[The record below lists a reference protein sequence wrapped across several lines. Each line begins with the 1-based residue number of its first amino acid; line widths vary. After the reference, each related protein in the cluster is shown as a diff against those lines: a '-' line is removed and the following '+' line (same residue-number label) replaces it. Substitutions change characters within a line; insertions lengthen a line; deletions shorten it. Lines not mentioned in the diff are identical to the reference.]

1 MKSRLSVR
9 LMWWALVTTTV
20 VAFGSALYLRRSFS
34 SPEFVIVSFAIYAI
48 VGAVVAWRRPENPIG
63 WVFLWIGVL
72 TGLAGLSGAGTE
84 IALERGLPIA
94 WWGVLAAWFEAWFWT
109 PLFVLAT
116 VVTFLLYPSGLASP
130 RWRPVLWVT
139 VAATVLA
146 TALNAMAPT
155 LGVGNTDR
163 ESPEFNP
170 NSFRVDNPFSPGIAT
185 RMANADEAWWWA
197 IPLLVAAACAVAA
210 VVSTI
215 LRTVRARGVEREQMR
230 LFAFAISAIPIYIV
244 VAELTGF
251 ALTAASDLLFA
262 VVLAMVPTACGVAI
276 LRYHLYDIDRVI
288 GRTTAYALV
297 TGVLLGVYA
306 LVVASLTQLVPD
318 SGSTGAPDSWAVAL
332 ATLVAAA
339 LFRPVLGWARR
350 VVARRFNREQ
360 FDAELV
366 VERFA
371 LRLRDEVD
379 TYQVCE
385 DLLAVLGSTMQPHVS
400 GVWLSGRPSS

>member
-9 LMWWALVTTTV
+9 LMWWVWVTVTV

-34 SPEFVIVSFAIYAI
+34 SPEFVIISFAIYAI

-63 WVFLWIGVL
+63 WVFLWIGAL
-72 TGLAGLSGAGTE
+72 TGLAGLSGAGVE

-130 RWRPVLWVT
+130 RWRPVLWLT
-139 VAATVLA
+139 VAATAVA
-146 TALNAMAPT
+146 TGLSAMAPT
-155 LGVGNTDR
+155 LSLGETNR
-163 ESPEFNP
+163 ESPDFNP
-170 NSFRVDNPFSPGIAT
+170 ESFTISNPFAPNVAT
-185 RMANADEAWWWA
+185 RFETADESWMMVV
-197 IPLLVAAACAVAA
+197 PLLVVAACGIAAA
-210 VVSTI
+210 VSA
-215 LRTVRARGVEREQMR
+215 LVRTVRARGVEREQMR
-230 LFAFAISAIPIYIV
+230 LFAFAILLIPVYIFLSETLGFSDT
-244 VAELTGF
+244 VANDLTF
-251 ALTAASDLLFA
+251 AM
-262 VVLAMVPTACGVAI
+262 VLALVPSACGVAI

-306 LVVASLTQLVPD
+306 LVVASLTQFVPD

-339 LFRPVLGWARR
+339 LFRPVLRWARR

-371 LRLRDEVD
+371 FRLRDEVD
-379 TYQVCE
+379 THQVRE
-385 DLLAVLGSTMQPHVS
+385 DLLAVLGNTMQPRVS
-400 GVWLSGRPSS
+400 GVWLSDRHSS